1 MNKDLFYQVGFY
13 SLMAFI
19 IGFIVGTLCPFQ
31 GKCHVIDNKVII
43 HDTCYID
50 TDSINKKSKV
60 SYSIPRHPN
69 DSAVLLELKR
79 QNIKHPDI
87 VLAQAKLETAHYTS
101 DVCKKNNNLFGLM
114 KGDKYH
120 HFPHWKHSIKF
131 YKEHVQSRYDGGNYY
146 AFLNKIGYAED
157 KSYTQKLKKL
167 V

>member
-1 MNKDLFYQVGFY
+1 MNKQLFYQVGFY
-13 SLMAFI
+13 SLIAFI

-31 GKCHVIDNKVII
+31 GKCHVIDNKVIV

-69 DSAVLLELKR
+69 DSAVLEELRR
-79 QNIKHPDI
+79 QDIKHPDI

-101 DVCKKNNNLFGLM
+101 EVCKKNNNLFGLM

-120 HFPHWKHSIKF
+120 HFPHWKSSIKF
-131 YKEHVQSRYDGGNYY
+131 YKEHIQSRYDGGNYY

-157 KSYTQKLKKL
+157 KNYTQKLKKL